1 MEGRARGKPV
11 IVRRIVL
18 TAALVVLALAAC
30 DLEKRRLQKRIA
42 DLERQHA
49 DLTQRIEDQRN
60 ALRETERRLDDI
72 RAELTEHNTAV
83 HAFIHQHRA
92 ASTCVRAANI
102 TLGEGSEYSAQLAG
116 VARFGTIVCAI
127 AVLNPRF
134 SQEVTEVADHLAE
147 ADRRAREL
155 KGQASEIE
163 RTLDGERARMR
174 EDESARDGL
183 ESEIADLRHQLV
195 LR

>member
-1 MEGRARGKPV
+1 MEGRDRGKPL
-11 IVRRIVL
+11 IVRRIAL
-18 TAALVVLALAAC
+18 TAILLALALTAC
-30 DLEKRRLQKRIA
+30 DTEKRRLQTRIA
-42 DLERQHA
+42 GLEQQQA
-49 DLTQRIEDQRN
+49 DLAQRLADRRR
-60 ALRETERRLDDI
+60 AVRESERRLDEV
-72 RAELTEHNTAV
+72 RGQLTEHNTGV

-102 TLGEGSEYSAQLAG
+102 TLGEDSEYSAQLAG

-134 SQEVTEVADHLAE
+134 SQEVTEVADHLAQ

-155 KGQASEIE
+155 KSQASEIE
-163 RTLDGERARMR
+163 RTLDDDRTRIR
-174 EDESARDGL
+174 EDEAALDSMA
-183 ESEIADLRHQLV
+183 SEIADLNHQLA